1 MEMQELTDE
10 QEQMCAELYWQIN
23 RLVAGKPGAVVL
35 FVQIQLLAISLTLI
49 PVEERKEFLVWLV
62 KEIWQ
67 ENRYYETEKMTGE
80 GGSGE

>member
-35 FVQIQLLAISLTLI
+35 FVQIQLLAMSLTLI
-49 PVEERKEFLVWLV
+49 PVEDRKEFLIWLV

-67 ENRYYETEKMTGE
+67 ENKYYEMEKNE
-80 GGSGE
+80 AEKR